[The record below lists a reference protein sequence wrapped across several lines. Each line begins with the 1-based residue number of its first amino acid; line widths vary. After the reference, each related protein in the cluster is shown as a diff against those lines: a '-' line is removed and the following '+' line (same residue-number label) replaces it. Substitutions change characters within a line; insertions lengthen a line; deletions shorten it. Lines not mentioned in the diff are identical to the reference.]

1 MPEARRA
8 FLKDSRH
15 HFLVTAKVV
24 TQYLDHKRRGKRAVS
39 QEASSLAQALFSPRS
54 IALIGA
60 SADLSKNNS
69 RPQRFLRAHGY
80 RGRVLPVNP
89 GRDEILGEKAYP
101 DLKSAPGPIDH
112 AFIMVP
118 AAAVPD
124 VVKQCCELGVPVAT
138 IFSAGFAELG
148 EEGLARQR
156 RMVETARAGG
166 LRLLGPNCMGLINVQ
181 GATPLTVNAT
191 FETEYPPAGPLS
203 VLSQSG
209 SMLGTLLSR
218 ARPRKLGF
226 SKLVSVGNECDLGVG
241 ELAELLVDDADTGA
255 ILLFLETFRDADRL
269 ARAARRAYAAGKPVI
284 AYKLGRSR
292 VGREVAT
299 SHTGAMAGPD
309 EIATAFFRDNGII
322 RVDMMESLFETP
334 RLVLGHKPP
343 RGKRVAV
350 LTGTG
355 GAAAMVVDRL
365 GTLGAE
371 VVPPSPAVIAKLA
384 AKDIPVAPVP
394 LTDIP
399 MGRSEGGRYTAILG
413 ELLASDHC
421 DAVVSVVGSSSRN
434 TQVIVERVLN
444 AGSRGAKPLAVFLAP
459 RAEEGLAL
467 LEASGVAGFRTP
479 ETCADAVNAYLN
491 WRAPVERGPRAD
503 KEVAAAGVFAARAA
517 GRRLNEI
524 DSYGL
529 FAALGIS
536 VAQGR
541 VLAAAGDCADM
552 GGAGRRQDPVGR
564 HRAQDRLGTGAARVP
579 AGGAHEEADR
589 MLKEARRRFPQARVD
604 GVLVQ
609 RMERGLAEAIV
620 GYRRDPE
627 VGPVVMLGAGGV
639 TAELRRD
646 FCVRIA
652 PVSLDEAAAMVE
664 EVRDFAVLRGYRN
677 LPRGDCAALARAI
690 RALSLLALLDARK
703 VAEAEINPLIVR
715 SDGQG
720 VVAVDGMVAFAT
732 ER

>member
-1 MPEARRA
+1 M
-8 FLKDSRH
+8 S
-15 HFLVTAKVV
+15 
-24 TQYLDHKRRGKRAVS
+24 QAVS
-39 QEASSLAQALFSPRS
+39 RLAQALFSPRTV
-54 IALIGA
+54 ALIGA

-69 RPQRFLRAHGY
+69 RPQRFLRKHGY
-80 RGRVLPVNP
+80 RGRVLPINP
-89 GRDEILGEKAYP
+89 GRGEILGEKAYP

-118 AAAVPD
+118 APAVPD
-124 VVKQCCELGVPVAT
+124 VVAQCCECGVPVAT

-166 LRLLGPNCMGLINVQ
+166 LRLLGPNCMGLVNVQ
-181 GATPLTVNAT
+181 DATPLTVNAV
-191 FETEYPPAGPLS
+191 FEEEYPAPGPLS
-203 VLSQSG
+203 IVSQSG
-209 SMLGTLLSR
+209 SMLGSMISR
-218 ARPRKLGF
+218 ARPRGLGF

-241 ELAELLVDDADTGA
+241 EIAGMLADDPATGA

-269 ARAARRAYAAGKPVI
+269 AAAARRAYAAGKPVI
-284 AYKLGRSR
+284 AYKLGRSS

-299 SHTGAMAGPD
+299 SHTGAMTGPD

-343 RGKRVAV
+343 RGRRVAV
-350 LTGTG
+350 VTGTG
-355 GAAAMVVDRL
+355 GAAAMIVDRL

-371 VVPPSPAVIAKLA
+371 VVPPSKEVIARLA

-399 MGRSEGGRYTAILG
+399 MGRSEGGRYTAILS
-413 ELLASDHC
+413 ELLGSDHC
-421 DAVVSVVGSSSRN
+421 DAVVSVVGSSARN
-434 TQVIVERVLN
+434 TRVIVERVLK
-444 AGSRGAKPLAVFLAP
+444 AQSRGAKPLAVFLAP

-467 LEASGVAGFRTP
+467 LEENGVAGFRTP

-491 WRAPVERGPRAD
+491 WRAPVEHELRAD
-503 KEVAAAGVFAARAA
+503 KEIAAATVLAARTSAL
-517 GRRLNEI
+517 RLNEL

-529 FAALGIS
+529 FAALGIP
-536 VAQGR
+536 VAPNR
-541 VLAAAGDCADM
+541 VLAAAEDCTGM
-552 GGAGRRQDPVGR
+552 GGTVAVKVLSADIAHKTDAGLV
-564 HRAQDRLGTGAARVP
+564 RLDVP
-579 AGGAHEEADR
+579 AADAREEVDR
-589 MLKEARRRFPQARVD
+589 ILKEARARFPQAAVD

-627 VGPVVMLGAGGV
+627 VGPVVMLGTGGV
-639 TAELRRD
+639 AAELRRGYN
-646 FCVRIA
+646 VRLA
-652 PVSLDEAAAMVE
+652 PVSLDEARAMVA
-664 EVRDFAVLRGYRN
+664 EVRDFALLRGYRN
-677 LPRGDCAALARAI
+677 LPRGDCEALARAV

-703 VAEAEINPLIVR
+703 VAEAEINPLIVKPE
-715 SDGQG
+715 GQG
-720 VVAVDGMVAFAT
+720 VVAVDGLVVFSGS
-732 ER
+732 